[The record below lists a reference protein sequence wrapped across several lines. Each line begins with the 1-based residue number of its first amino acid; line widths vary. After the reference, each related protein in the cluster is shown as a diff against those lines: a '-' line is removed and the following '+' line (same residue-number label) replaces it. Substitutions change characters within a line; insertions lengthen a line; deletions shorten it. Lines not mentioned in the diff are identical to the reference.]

1 MFTELLKKHQ
11 MTDIIAG
18 KVANDK
24 TAATIQQYI
33 RGLFPG
39 TPGLPETDHIVI
51 QTLLPDRLQD
61 QFCFRTE
68 AAIAGLEFIRS
79 DRYGDVKT

>member
-68 AAIAGLEFIRS
+68 AAIACLEFIRS